1 MTIGRERGVR
11 RERLHPRNERTTQH
25 LAASRLP
32 IRDRSMKCAV
42 RRRGYGLRG
51 GDRPPP
57 NHTSETRIMKLSST
71 ILGAFAALA
80 LATVPACDDKKDGD
94 KKTEEKKTETKDG
107 KTKTETK
114 TTEVKTEPAKEE
126 TKTAEGGGG
135 GDKIGI
141 PECDEYI
148 EKYTKC
154 IQDKMPEASRQQM
167 KDAMDQSVK
176 AWKEAAAGPAK
187 DGLATSC
194 KAALDAAKQATSS
207 MGCEW

>member
-1 MTIGRERGVR
+1 
-11 RERLHPRNERTTQH
+11 
-25 LAASRLP
+25 
-32 IRDRSMKCAV
+32 MKF
-42 RRRGYGLRG
+42 
-51 GDRPPP
+51 
-57 NHTSETRIMKLSST
+57 SST
-71 ILGAFAALA
+71 ILGFVAAFC
-80 LATVPACDDKKDGD
+80 LATVPACDDKKDD

-114 TTEVKTEPAKEE
+114 TTEVKTEPAKAEAGAE
-126 TKTAEGGGG
+126 APAAEGGGG

-154 IQDKMPEASRQQM
+154 ITEKVPEAARQQM
-167 KDAMDQSVK
+167 KDAMDQSTK

-187 DGLATSC
+187 DGLATAC
-194 KAALDAAKQATSS
+194 KAALDAAKQATAS